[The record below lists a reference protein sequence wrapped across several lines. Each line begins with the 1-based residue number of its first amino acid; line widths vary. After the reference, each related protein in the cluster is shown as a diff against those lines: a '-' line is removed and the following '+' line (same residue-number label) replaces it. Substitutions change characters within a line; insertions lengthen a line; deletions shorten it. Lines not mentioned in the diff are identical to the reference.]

1 MNVLVLVFTY
11 NEKDNIL
18 PVIEKINAQRVDGL
32 EILVA
37 DDNSPDK
44 TWKLVE
50 NKMKSCKNLHLL
62 RRFQDKGRGFAGR
75 DAFKQALKM
84 KARYIVEMDADFSHD
99 PSFIPGLIKAAKQSD
114 VVLGSRFVEGGRL
127 ERQSRLRNVITA
139 CAGKYIRFTLG
150 INVKDP
156 TSGFRCFSRPALEKI
171 NPSTLRATDPFIITE
186 VLYRARRRGLRIS
199 EVPIVFKDRE
209 EGKSKLGS
217 WHLARYLFRVAIL
230 RFRKF

>member
-1 MNVLVLVFTY
+1 MKILVLVFTY

-18 PVIEKINAQRVDGL
+18 PVIAKINAQRVKGL
-32 EILVA
+32 EILVV

-75 DAFKQALKM
+75 DAFLEALRRG
-84 KARYIVEMDADFSHD
+84 ADLIIEMDADFSHD
-99 PSFIPGLIKAAKQSD
+99 PCFIPAMVRAAGESD
-114 VVLGSRFVEGGRL
+114 VVLGSRFVEGGSL
-127 ERQSRLRNVITA
+127 ERQSRVRNVITR
-139 CAGKYIRFTLG
+139 CAKKYISFVLG
-150 INVKDP
+150 IEAKDP
-156 TSGFRCFSRPALEKI
+156 TSGFRCFRAAALKKI

-186 VLYRARRRGLRIS
+186 VLYRCRQRGLRIS